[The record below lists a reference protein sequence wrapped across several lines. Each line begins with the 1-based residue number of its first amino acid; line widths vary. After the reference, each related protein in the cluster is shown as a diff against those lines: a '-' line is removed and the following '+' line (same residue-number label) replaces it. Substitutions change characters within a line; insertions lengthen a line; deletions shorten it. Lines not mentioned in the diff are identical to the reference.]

1 MSLYTILQDIE
12 NFTFEIDEESGEI
25 MNIDAL
31 EALEIERNTKI
42 ENVAL
47 YIKNLAAEAAAIR
60 EEEKALAERRKAKEN
75 KAEALKKYLA
85 FCLNGAKFESAKV
98 GIAWRRSVALEIE
111 DGAILPLQFVKVKEE
126 YDKTKIKE
134 ALKSGEVLEG
144 CKLVERNNI
153 NIK

>member
-12 NFTFEIDEESGEI
+12 NFNFEIDEESGEI
-25 MNIDAL
+25 MNVDAL
-31 EALEIERNTKI
+31 EALEIEKNAKI

-60 EEEKALAERRKAKEN
+60 EEEKALQDRRKAKEN
-75 KAEALKKYLA
+75 KAEALKKYLS
-85 FCLNGAKFESAKV
+85 FCLNGAKFESSKV
-98 GIAWRRSVALEIE
+98 GIAWRKSTALEIE

-134 ALKSGEVLEG
+134 ALKSGEEIEG
-144 CKLVERNNI
+144 CRLVERNNI